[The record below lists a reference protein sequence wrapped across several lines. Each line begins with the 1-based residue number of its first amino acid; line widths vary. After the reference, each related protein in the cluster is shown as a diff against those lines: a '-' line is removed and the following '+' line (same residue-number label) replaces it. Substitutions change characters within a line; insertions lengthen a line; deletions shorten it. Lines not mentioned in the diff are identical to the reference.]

1 MNNIN
6 KFIVVGLI
14 FIAGIV
20 SFISGQF
27 IIATVL
33 FASAA
38 IYSNIVKR
46 VKIDS

>member
-14 FIAGIV
+14 FIAGV
-20 SFISGQF
+20 GSFVAGQF

-33 FASAA
+33 FATAA

-46 VKIDS
+46 VKINS

>member
-6 KFIVVGLI
+6 KFIVVGLV
-14 FIAGIV
+14 FIAGIA
-20 SFISGQF
+20 SFIAGQF

-33 FASAA
+33 FATVA